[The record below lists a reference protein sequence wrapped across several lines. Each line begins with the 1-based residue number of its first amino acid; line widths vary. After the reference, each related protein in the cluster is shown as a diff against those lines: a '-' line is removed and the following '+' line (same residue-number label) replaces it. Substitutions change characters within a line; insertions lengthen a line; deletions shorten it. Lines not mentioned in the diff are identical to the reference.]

1 MDSGRPILLTVR
13 VIYLPGKAA
22 IFYPGGLGNALK
34 FLLADL
40 TSLSLPHPEESNV
53 RILLTGVLELYWET
67 TEGSTLH
74 HTLVRKL
81 ASPSKDWSQSL
92 TGQLIHSMTYQQE
105 VDKTLK
111 DITSTQ
117 LDSGN
122 YKRVCVK
129 RKGRQRIPSLSTPDC
144 PPTTSGTALSTSSAE
159 VAEFSPTSLHTST
172 NATPSREPTAPPSS
186 APVSPKDV
194 TSTEDAPACQSHTEG
209 AIETESGLKP
219 SLSHEPASLLLPLSQ
234 CSAQTS
240 LSTNNT
246 PTSTEEMAPSHTA
259 KRTWC
264 PESASTPPP
273 AKRVYH
279 EQEVTRLMQELEHLN
294 QEVVSLAARQA
305 EIRGKL
311 QDAGATDIPALDSS
325 AESFASRIRLRAL
338 EVEIETE
345 RQKRLEYEL
354 VLGDIR
360 RECKVPFIVPSLLD
374 AFIEVSKLTNAAVK
388 P

>member
-1 MDSGRPILLTVR
+1 M
-13 VIYLPGKAA
+13 IYLPGKAA

-67 TEGSTLH
+67 TEGS
-74 HTLVRKL
+74 
-81 ASPSKDWSQSL
+81 
-92 TGQLIHSMTYQQE
+92 
-105 VDKTLK
+105 
-111 DITSTQ
+111 

-122 YKRVCVK
+122 YKRVCVTT
-129 RKGRQRIPSLSTPDC
+129 KGRPRIPSLSTFDC
-144 PPTTSGTALSTSSAE
+144 PPTTSETALSTTSAE
-159 VAEFSPTSLHTST
+159 VAEFPPVSLIT
-172 NATPSREPTAPPSS
+172 NATPSREVTVPPSNAS
-186 APVSPKDV
+186 VSKDV
-194 TSTEDAPACQSHTEG
+194 TSREDTPTCQSHNESV
-209 AIETESGLKP
+209 IETECGSKP
-219 SLSHEPASLLLPLSQ
+219 SLSPELKSSLPLGP
-234 CSAQTS
+234 CSEQTS
-240 LSTNNT
+240 LLANDI
-246 PTSTEEMAPSHTA
+246 PTSAEEIAPHTS
-259 KRTWC
+259 KRTC
-264 PESASTPPP
+264 PDPASTPPQ
-273 AKRVYH
+273 AKRINR
-279 EQEVTRLMQELEHLN
+279 EQEVARLMEELEHLN

-305 EIRGKL
+305 EIREKL
-311 QDAGATDIPALDSS
+311 KDAGASDIPALDSS

-338 EVEIETE
+338 EAEIETE